1 MSELAKVTRH
11 AANRGMITVRG
22 DMTHRKFKRAI
33 KAATG
38 LRPPAA
44 GKFVGTGQTGV
55 VWMSPDELL
64 VMVPYHE
71 VNGTMSAIDTALA
84 GQHYLAADVS
94 DARAVFTLAGPRPR
108 EVLARLC
115 PVDLHVDRFGE
126 GDARRT
132 RIAQVAAAFWCHG
145 SGFDVV
151 CFRSVGDYMD
161 GLLRNASKASPTG
174 ALGT

>member
-1 MSELAKVTRH
+1 MSELAKVIRH
-11 AANRGMITVRG
+11 GANRGMITLRG
-22 DMTHRKFKRAI
+22 DLTSRKFKRAL

-38 LRPPAA
+38 LGVPVA
-44 GKFVGTGQTGV
+44 GKIIGTGQTGV
-55 VWMSPDELL
+55 VWMSPDEVL
-64 VMVPYHE
+64 VMVPYGE
-71 VNGTMSAIDTALA
+71 VNGAISAIDTTLA

-94 DARAVFTLAGPRPR
+94 DARAVFTLTGPHPR

-132 RIAQVAAAFWCHG
+132 RMAQVAAAFWCHG

-161 GLLRNASKASPTG
+161 GLLRNAAKASPTG